1 MPSTELKCGKATKF
15 NAHSLPQIPQCH
27 LASSFNVTDEPPIAV
42 SKLLNLA
49 VHWPSK
55 VWPVGMIA
63 RKRRECLKFNTP
75 LDVSFQ
81 KSTKVFPYYSI
92 SVMNSTFLS
101 VSSMNT
107 LLAILKVTDA
117 RREVILAS
125 GQNHPFPW
133 RHLPPPG
140 IQRIFR
146 LPSRKLILWWPT
158 KAGIMKRK
166 RSS

>member
-1 MPSTELKCGKATKF
+1 MGF
-15 NAHSLPQIPQCH
+15 H
-27 LASSFNVTDEPPIAV
+27 LLWRAENTHNVKYNTSCDEPTIAV

-49 VHWPSK
+49 VHWLSK
-55 VWPVGMIA
+55 VWPVGMIT
-63 RKRRECLKFNTP
+63 RKRRECLKFNAP

-92 SVMNSTFLS
+92 SVINSTFLS

-117 RREVILAS
+117 RRDVILAS
-125 GQNHPFPW
+125 GLNHPFPW

-146 LPSRKLILWWPT
+146 LPSRKLMLWWPT

>member
-1 MPSTELKCGKATKF
+1 MPSTVLKCGKATKF

-75 LDVSFQ
+75 LNVSFQ

-92 SVMNSTFLS
+92 SVINSTFFYPSLRWTLCS
-101 VSSMNT
+101 PFWKSLMRDVTSYWQADWTTHFLEDTFPLPVSRGSFVSP
-107 LLAILKVTDA
+107 LV
-117 RREVILAS
+117 S
-125 GQNHPFPW
+125 
-133 RHLPPPG
+133 
-140 IQRIFR
+140 
-146 LPSRKLILWWPT
+146 
-158 KAGIMKRK
+158 
-166 RSS
+166 

>member
-1 MPSTELKCGKATKF
+1 MPSTVLKCGKATKF

-27 LASSFNVTDEPPIAV
+27 LASSFNVTDEPPIVV

-75 LDVSFQ
+75 LNVSFQ

-92 SVMNSTFLS
+92 SVINSTFFIRLF
-101 VSSMNT
+101 
-107 LLAILKVTDA
+107 DEHFA
-117 RREVILAS
+117 RHFES
-125 GQNHPFPW
+125 HWCETW
-133 RHLPPPG
+133 RHTGKRTEPPISLKTPPP
-140 IQRIFR
+140 
-146 LPSRKLILWWPT
+146 SRYPEDL
-158 KAGIMKRK
+158 
-166 RSS
+166 SSPLS

>member
-1 MPSTELKCGKATKF
+1 MPSTVLKCGKATKF

-63 RKRRECLKFNTP
+63 RKICSTIEVNTP
-75 LDVSFQ
+75 LDVSCE
-81 KSTKVFPYYSI
+81 KRTKVFPYYSI
-92 SVMNSTFLS
+92 SVRNSTFLS

-117 RREVILAS
+117 RRDVILA
-125 GQNHPFPW
+125 GGLNHPFPW
-133 RHLPPPG
+133 RHLTPG

-146 LPSRKLILWWPT
+146 LCSRKLIL
-158 KAGIMKRK
+158 ILVLVL
-166 RSS
+166 